1 MTTRVVVEKQGRE
14 YLCRAEP
21 GKTGLRAA
29 RWRCGSCLR
38 GFLKPIRGTDR
49 AQCAV
54 CHAALVAVL
63 GDSETVPIPPAGQML
78 TSLIVDP
85 VPHGW
90 DVVCRVRALRNQLPD
105 GRTITKEG
113 AAILTWQ
120 ALSDGL
126 QRGGADL
133 KAMVDQ
139 LADVA
144 LPNDD
149 QEKQP

>member
-1 MTTRVVVEKQGRE
+1 MTTRVVVEKHYRE
-14 YLCRAEP
+14 YLCRAVP
-21 GKTGLRAA
+21 RKRLPP
-29 RWRCGSCLR
+29 RWRCGRCGR
-38 GFLKPIRGTDR
+38 GFLKAVRGTDR
-49 AQCAV
+49 VQCAV
-54 CHAALVAVL
+54 CHATLVAVL
-63 GDSETVPIPPAGQML
+63 RDERPGSVEIPPAGQML
-78 TSLIVDP
+78 TNFEAQA

-90 DVVCRVRALRNQLPD
+90 DVVVHVRALRNQLPD

-113 AAILTWQ
+113 AAILAWQ
-120 ALSDGL
+120 ALSDGF

-144 LPNDD
+144 